1 MVIRPDRFFKIH
13 QIRLLILY
21 KTFMLLYNLKLVFRN
36 LIKNKLYS
44 FLSITG
50 FAIGFAVCIVIA
62 LFTYNEFT
70 VDHCYPNYSQIYRI
84 VNEKHKSCMIDY
96 NFNKVFSD
104 NNPEILTTCPIQIQ
118 TDWVFSVKSEDRY
131 TKSTGLISTN
141 NDFFKLFSVRVLN
154 AISKSPFPDNH
165 SAIITESLVKKL
177 FKIGEDPL
185 GKPIKI
191 ANTYEATISA
201 IVEDLPINS
210 SIKATVF
217 LNSENEDFRFN
228 RNCNGDICI
237 NPINHFLL
245 LNEKTNPRDF
255 EVKLNQNIGTYK
267 FAIDSIGIQKLSDI
281 YLDSTIEDNNNLQGN
296 RNLIIVF
303 IAIGLL
309 IMMLSVINYLNYNL
323 SLQYAKMRDIGIKRI
338 NGAGFRHLIGY
349 YLTDVSVGVLISVDI
364 ALIIVGIFISNINGL
379 LNKQLSMDVLLN
391 PKMLIFFIVVI
402 ILIIF
407 VNTIASLY
415 ILSRFNFNTFY
426 SAKKQQG
433 GKLIGRNILT
443 TFQFTTAIALFCCL
457 LIIQKQLS
465 FAQNADL
472 GFKKEHLLKVSL
484 PANCPQA
491 QVLKQ
496 EINKLPFVISS
507 TLSHGVPGNIRI
519 GLGSNS
525 GENQF
530 NVMALIV
537 DDDFLK
543 AMNMELTEGRW
554 FLPGD
559 IGTACIMN
567 QEAIKKFGW
576 KDINNKRFNNG
587 REGGYQVVGVVK
599 DFNVTSLHNKIG
611 PVCLLSSLPSY
622 YKQMSNISI
631 RITPGEVERK
641 VQQIRSV
648 WSKIIPEDPMDYTFY
663 DSYFDA
669 MYRKEKML
677 ASIIMFFSLIAIVL
691 SCMGILGQVFQT
703 CINRTKEIGIR
714 KVNGASTW
722 KIIGMLNFD
731 IIKLIII
738 AFAIAY
744 PVSYYLMDKW
754 LQNFAYKT
762 EMNWWIFALAG
773 FVILTI
779 SFITVTWHSWRTASR
794 NPVEALRYE

>member
-1 MVIRPDRFFKIH
+1 
-13 QIRLLILY
+13 
-21 KTFMLLYNLKLVFRN
+21 MLFYNLKLVFRN
-36 LIKNKLYS
+36 LLKNKLYS

-62 LFTYNEFT
+62 LFAYNEYT
-70 VDHCYPNYSQIYRI
+70 VDHCYSDYSRIYRL

-96 NFNKVFSD
+96 NLNKLLAD
-104 NNPEILTTCPIQIQ
+104 NNPEVIITCPIQVQ
-118 TDWVFSVKSEDRY
+118 PDWSFSVKSEDRY

-141 NDFFKLFSVRVLN
+141 NDFFKLFSVRILK
-154 AISKSPFPDNH
+154 AISNKPFPDNY

-177 FKIGEDPL
+177 FKKGENPL

-191 ANTYEATISA
+191 ANSYEATISA
-201 IVEDLPINS
+201 IIEDLPVNS
-210 SIKATVF
+210 SIKATVL
-217 LNSENEDFRFN
+217 LNSENEEFRLN

-245 LNEKTNPRDF
+245 LNEKTNPCDF
-255 EVKLNQNIGTYK
+255 VVKLNQNIGTYK

-281 YLDSTIEDNNNLQGN
+281 YLDSTLDDNNNLQGN

-309 IMMLSVINYLNYNL
+309 IMLLSVINYLNYNL

-364 ALIIVGIFISNINGL
+364 ALIIVGIFIPNINGL
-379 LNKQLSMDVLLN
+379 LDKQLSMDVLLN
-391 PKMLIFFIVVI
+391 PKMLIFSVAVV

-407 VNTIASLY
+407 INTIASLY
-415 ILSRFNFNTFY
+415 ILSRFNINTFY
-426 SAKKQQG
+426 SAKKQLG

-443 TFQFTTAIALFCCL
+443 AFQFTTAIALFCCV

-465 FAQNADL
+465 FAQNTDL

-484 PANCPQA
+484 PANCPQS

-496 EINKLPFVISS
+496 EINKLPFVVSS

-543 AMNMELTEGRW
+543 AMNMNMTEGRW
-554 FLPGD
+554 FLTGD

-576 KDINNKRFNNG
+576 KDIDNKRFNNG
-587 REGGYQVVGVVK
+587 RDGGYQVVGVVK
-599 DFNVTSLHNKIG
+599 DFNVSSLHDRIG
-611 PVCLLSSLPSY
+611 PVCLLSCLPSD
-622 YKQMSNISI
+622 YKEMSNISI
-631 RITPGEVERK
+631 RISSGEVESK
-641 VQQIRSV
+641 LQQIQGV
-648 WSKIIPEDPMDYTFY
+648 WKKVIPDDPMDYTFY

-669 MYRKEKML
+669 MYRKEKLL
-677 ASIIMFFSLIAIVL
+677 AIIIMFFSVIAIVL

-714 KVNGASTW
+714 KVNGANTW
-722 KIIGMLNFD
+722 TIIRMLNLDFVR
-731 IIKLIII
+731 LILI
-738 AFAIAY
+738 AFVIAC
-744 PVSYYLMDKW
+744 PLSYYIMGKW

-762 EMNWWIFALAG
+762 DMSWWVFMLAG
-773 FVILTI
+773 VVVLFI
-779 SFITVTWHSWRTASR
+779 SFVTVTWHSWRTTSR

>member
-1 MVIRPDRFFKIH
+1 
-13 QIRLLILY
+13 
-21 KTFMLLYNLKLVFRN
+21 
-36 LIKNKLYS
+36 
-44 FLSITG
+44 
-50 FAIGFAVCIVIA
+50 
-62 LFTYNEFT
+62 
-70 VDHCYPNYSQIYRI
+70 
-84 VNEKHKSCMIDY
+84 MIDY
-96 NFNKVFSD
+96 NLNKVLSD
-104 NNPEILTTCPIQIQ
+104 NNPEVVFTCPVGLQA
-118 TDWVFSVKSEDRY
+118 DWVFSVKSEDRY
-131 TKSTGLISTN
+131 TKATGIITTN
-141 NDFFKLFSVRVLN
+141 NDFFKLFSIRVLN
-154 AISKSPFPDNH
+154 AISNKPFPDNH
-165 SAIITESLVKKL
+165 SAIIAESLVKKL

-201 IVEDLPINS
+201 IVEDLPANS

-217 LNSENEDFRFN
+217 LNSENEEFRFN

-237 NPINHFLL
+237 NPINHYLL
-245 LNEKTNPRDF
+245 LNEKANPSDF
-255 EVKLNQNIGTYK
+255 LVKLNQNIGTYK

-281 YLDSTIEDNNNLQGN
+281 YLDSTLDDNNNLQGN
-296 RNLIIVF
+296 RNLTIVF
-303 IAIGLL
+303 MAIGLL
-309 IMMLSVINYLNYNL
+309 IMTLSVINYLNYNL
-323 SLQYAKMRDIGIKRI
+323 SLQYAKIRDIGIKRV
-338 NGAGFRHLIGY
+338 NGARFRHLIGY
-349 YLTDVSVGVLISVDI
+349 YLTDVSVGVIISVDI
-364 ALIIVGIFISNINGL
+364 ALIIVVAFIPNINGL
-379 LNKQLSMDVLLN
+379 LNKQLSTDVLLN
-391 PKMLIFFIVVI
+391 PKMLMFSIAVV

-415 ILSRFNFNTFY
+415 ILFKFNISTFY
-426 SAKKQQG
+426 SAKKQHG
-433 GKLIGRNILT
+433 GKLTGRNILT
-443 TFQFTTAIALFCCL
+443 AFQFTTAIALFSCV

-484 PANCPQA
+484 PANCLQS

-525 GENQF
+525 GETQF

-543 AMNMELTEGRW
+543 VMNMELTEGRW
-554 FLPGD
+554 FLTGD

-576 KDINNKRFNNG
+576 KDIDNKRFNNG
-587 REGGYQVVGVVK
+587 RDGGYQVVGVVK
-599 DFNVTSLHNKIG
+599 DFNVTSLHNRIE
-611 PVCLLSSLPSY
+611 PVCLLSCLPSDY
-622 YKQMSNISI
+622 NEMSNISI
-631 RITPGEVERK
+631 RISPGEVESKLQLIQRVWKK
-641 VQQIRSV
+641 V
-648 WSKIIPEDPMDYTFY
+648 IPDDPMDYTFY

-677 ASIIMFFSLIAIVL
+677 ATIIMFFSVIAIVL

-722 KIIGMLNFD
+722 TVIRMLNFD
-731 IIKLIII
+731 FVKLILI
-738 AFAIAY
+738 AFVIACPLSFY
-744 PVSYYLMDKW
+744 IMSKW

-762 EMNWWIFALAG
+762 ELNWWVFALAG
-773 FVILTI
+773 VVILII